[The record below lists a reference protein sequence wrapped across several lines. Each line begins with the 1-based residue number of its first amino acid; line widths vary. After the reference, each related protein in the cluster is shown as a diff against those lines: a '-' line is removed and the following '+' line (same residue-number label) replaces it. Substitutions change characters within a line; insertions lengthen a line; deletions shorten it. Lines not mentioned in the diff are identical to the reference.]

1 MLSYAKSLEESVVH
15 VFDLNLSVPSV
26 CHLYRM
32 ANLTNY
38 LNSVNA

>member
-1 MLSYAKSLEESVVH
+1 MFPYAKSLEESVVD
-15 VFDLNLSVPSV
+15 VLDLNLSVPLV